1 MASDVVGDDMEA
13 EAEWVEKGGKSASRV
28 REPTQ
33 IEDEEEVGPRLP
45 SDLSARDRY
54 KTQYVAQYDD
64 ADDQFQRHALRRGGS
79 HGGVRGG
86 RAPNP
91 ASRRD
96 WAGL

>member
-1 MASDVVGDDMEA
+1 MASDVVGDDTEA

-33 IEDEEEVGPRLP
+33 VEDDEEVGPRLP

-54 KTQYVAQYDD
+54 KTQYVVQYNH

-86 RAPNP
+86 RSSDP

-96 WAGL
+96 RVGL